1 MTLRERARTIN
12 RRRKRMAIGVAVAII
27 TAWAFLVRPAESSAA
42 AARSTNAS
50 LQQNLITA
58 NQQASR
64 LPELNARVEQ
74 LRQQVGRFK
83 PLRPRVDLPSL
94 QSQIAQLKDQFALR
108 KFEIRQNPD
117 KRLIDCVEQPF
128 AIKFEASFEQ
138 TAGFLAAVDALDVL
152 SRTRSLSIKQA
163 DARSQG
169 AVRVELT
176 LCLYFS
182 E

>member
-1 MTLRERARTIN
+1 
-12 RRRKRMAIGVAVAII
+12 MAICVAIAI
-27 TAWAFLVRPAESSAA
+27 IAAWAFLVRPAESRAA
-42 AARSTNAS
+42 AARSTNAA
-50 LQQNLITA
+50 LQQNLMAA

-64 LPELNARVEQ
+64 LPELNARVDQ

-83 PLRPRVDLPSL
+83 PLRPRADLPSL

-108 KFEIRQNPD
+108 KFEIRQSPD

-128 AIKFEASFEQ
+128 TIKFEASFEQ
-138 TAGFLAAVDALDVL
+138 TASFLAAVDSLNVL

-169 AVRVELT
+169 AVRVDLT
-176 LCLYFS
+176 LSLYFS

>member
-1 MTLRERARTIN
+1 MTLREKARTIN
-12 RRRKRMAIGVAVAII
+12 RRRKRMAIVATVAII
-27 TAWAFLVRPAESSAA
+27 AAWAALVRPAESSSA
-42 AARSTNAS
+42 AARSTNAV
-50 LQQNLITA
+50 LHEELIAA

-83 PLRPRVDLPSL
+83 PLRPRADLPAL
-94 QSQIAQLKDQFALR
+94 QSQIAQLKDQYALR
-108 KFEIRQNPD
+108 KFEIRQNSD

-128 AIKFEASFEQ
+128 TIKFEAAFDQ
-138 TAGFLAAVDALDVL
+138 TAGFLAAIDSLEVL